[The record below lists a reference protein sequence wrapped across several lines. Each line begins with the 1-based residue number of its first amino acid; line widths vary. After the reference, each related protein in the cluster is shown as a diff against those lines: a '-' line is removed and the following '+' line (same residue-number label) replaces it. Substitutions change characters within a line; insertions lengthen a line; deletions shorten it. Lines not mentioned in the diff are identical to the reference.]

1 MSVHHEAAVHA
12 GAWPVMYADFGEARK
27 PMTLATSS
35 GVSMRPSGT
44 ELRRALVNSAGLMLS
59 SAPWSRETLS
69 HMSVSTKPGHT
80 QLARMPSAA
89 WASARLLVMLMT
101 AALLTL

>member
-27 PMTLATSS
+27 PMTFATSS

-44 ELRRALVNSAGLMLS
+44 ELRRALVNSAGLMPRRG
-59 SAPWSRETLS
+59 AWSRGTLS
-69 HMSVSTKPGHT
+69 HISVSPKPGQT
-80 QLARMPSAA
+80 QFARMASAA
-89 WASARLLVMLMT
+89 WAGAGLLVMLMT
-101 AALLTL
+101 